1 MRIRLAVTKSTA
13 LCQQWQTWRSF
24 VDLLFL
30 FYFTK
35 APLLHY
41 CSASAVGNNSEM
53 LFLWVLS
60 WKSNSPLIFKKKI
73 HPWDEDE
80 LPHGGVAHGHFFRN
94 RWVVH
99 FSWYRAFLVRPR
111 KLNISEKITTW
122 KSSFDLH
129 YWCWTVAQ
137 LRIVWHNESKSSSL
151 VSKM

>member
-1 MRIRLAVTKSTA
+1 MRIGLAVTKSAA
-13 LCQQWQTWRSF
+13 LCQQSQTWRSF
-24 VDLLFL
+24 VDLMSIFFGL
-30 FYFTK
+30 TK

-41 CSASAVGNNSEM
+41 CSASAAGNNSEM

-60 WKSNSPLIFKKKI
+60 WKSNSPLICKKI

-80 LPHGGVAHGHFFRN
+80 LPHGGVTHKHFFRN